1 MEIISLLIGLAVIGL
16 AATAAGADTRPR
28 IDDEPR
34 RAI

>member
-1 MEIISLLIGLAVIGL
+1 MEIVSLLIGLAVIGL
-16 AATAAGADTRPR
+16 AAVAGGADSRPG

>member
-1 MEIISLLIGLAVIGL
+1 MELAIVFLLLTTLAVSAVIG
-16 AATAAGADTRPR
+16 GADSRPG